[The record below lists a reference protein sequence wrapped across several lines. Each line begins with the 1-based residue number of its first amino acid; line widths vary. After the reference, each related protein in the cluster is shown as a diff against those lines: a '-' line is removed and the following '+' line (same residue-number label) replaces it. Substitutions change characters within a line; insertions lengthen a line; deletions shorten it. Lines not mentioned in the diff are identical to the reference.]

1 LAAGRRAQRLKRP
14 WFFALALAGCAQP
27 QTPSTPTQWIV
38 GGSTLAPIPV
48 SALPGW
54 NNDAT
59 AAALTAFIR
68 GCRVIDTM
76 PADQS
81 LGGTGLIQQTAG
93 QAGLWQNVCNGAEDV
108 SPVNDTSAKNFF
120 EAYFTAYQLGGT
132 ALITGYFE
140 PEYPGSK
147 NLAPGYRVPIYGKPD
162 DPDLAALPRT
172 NIDHGA
178 LYRKAP
184 VTAYLADPVDAY
196 MLQIEGAGRIL
207 LPNGNILR
215 VGYDG
220 QNGQPNT
227 HIGSILVTD
236 GDLTANDVSFQSIDA
251 WLKDNPDQAKSIM
264 EQNANYV
271 FLRPLGALP
280 DDEGAPGALG
290 APLTAGRS
298 LAVDNTNIALGTPI
312 YLATTDPTT
321 NAPLDRLTF
330 AQDTAGGIHGTGA
343 AELFFGGGS
352 QAEATAGRMKQSGTL
367 YLLLPRPTPTS

>member
-1 LAAGRRAQRLKRP
+1 
-14 WFFALALAGCAQP
+14 
-27 QTPSTPTQWIV
+27 V
-38 GGSTLAPIPV
+38 GGSTLAPIQV

-54 NNDAT
+54 GNDT
-59 AAALTAFIR
+59 TTAALTAFIR

-76 PADQS
+76 PADQT
-81 LGGTGLIQQTAG
+81 LGGTGLIQQMAG
-93 QAGLWQNVCNGAEDV
+93 QAGLWQNACNGAEAV
-108 SPVNDTSAKNFF
+108 SPINDTTAKNFF
-120 EAYFTAYQLGGT
+120 ASYFTAYQLGPP

-147 NLAPGYRVPIYGKPD
+147 NLAPGYRVPIYGKPG

-172 NIDHGA
+172 AIDHGA

-184 VTAYLADPVDAY
+184 VTAYLADPADAY

-207 LPNGNILR
+207 LPNGNVLR

-227 HIGSILVTD
+227 HIGSILVAD
-236 GDLTANDVSFQSIDA
+236 GDLAATAVSFQSIYA
-251 WLKDNPDQAKSIM
+251 WLKDNPDQAKGIM

-298 LAVDNTNIALGTPI
+298 LAVDKTNIALGTPI
-312 YLATTDPTT
+312 YLATTDPIT

-330 AQDTAGGIHGTGA
+330 AQDTAGGIHGSAA
-343 AELFFGGGS
+343 AELFCGGGP
-352 QAEATAGRMKQSGTL
+352 QAEATAGRMKQPGTL
-367 YLLLPRPTPTS
+367 YLLLPHPSPTS